1 MAYESSHGQTR
12 RDGGDG
18 ARADVARYPA
28 AGGQEGEEEGV
39 RGRVVLGFGFG
50 LVCLLVSL
58 GGGGEG
64 GVLEELGWGGE
75 IVGKGRGGRGRGG
88 KGAYHF
94 HLIVIVIELS
104 LS

>member
-58 GGGGEG
+58 GGGGRGGFWRSWVGGVRLWGKDEGEGEG
-64 GVLEELGWGGE
+64 GERVRT
-75 IVGKGRGGRGRGG
+75 I
-88 KGAYHF
+88 F
-94 HLIVIVIELS
+94 I
-104 LS
+104 